1 MQEDDYVDNDKDRV
15 ILTEKQ
21 KKTAVF
27 KKFSDT
33 IITAINNLDF
43 DRAWDNL
50 EKMLREVEK
59 SAKYIERE
67 GYPPAVLR
75 AISFA
80 NEEIMKV
87 DPETKKKMKNPKSFN
102 IMKQKLKN
110 KIMPEYEV
118 FLKDFVDVN
127 ENEEKSSDSDEIL

>member
-59 SAKYIERE
+59 SAKYI
-67 GYPPAVLR
+67 
-75 AISFA
+75 
-80 NEEIMKV
+80 
-87 DPETKKKMKNPKSFN
+87 
-102 IMKQKLKN
+102 
-110 KIMPEYEV
+110 
-118 FLKDFVDVN
+118 
-127 ENEEKSSDSDEIL
+127 